1 MYAEVFSQIF
11 YAMTPATISGLR
23 QLAYVVADVPA
34 ASHFFQQLGLAV
46 LFQPA
51 PQLAFMALGEVRLML
66 TQPQGAGQIGQNS
79 VLYLR
84 CTDIEQQF
92 QRLID
97 LGIEVE
103 RPPQLVAPMPD
114 HDLWLAFFRDPDGN
128 LLALLEEKLTK
139 I

>member
-1 MYAEVFSQIF
+1 
-11 YAMTPATISGLR
+11 MTQSTISGLR
-23 QLAYVVADVPA
+23 QIAYVVADVAA
-34 ASHFFQQLGLAV
+34 ASSFFQQLGLTL

-51 PQLAFMALGEVRLML
+51 PQLAFFALGDIRLML
-66 TQPQGAGQIGQNS
+66 TQPQGAGEIGQNS
-79 VLYLR
+79 VLYMR
-84 CTDIEQQF
+84 CTGIEQQF

-97 LGIEVE
+97 LGINVE
-103 RPPQLVAPMPD
+103 REPQLVAAMPD

>member
-1 MYAEVFSQIF
+1 
-11 YAMTPATISGLR
+11 MTQSTISGLR
-23 QLAYVVADVPA
+23 QIAYVVADVAA
-34 ASHFFQQLGLAV
+34 ASSFFQQLGLTL

-51 PQLAFMALGEVRLML
+51 PQLAFLALGDNRLML
-66 TQPQGAGQIGQNS
+66 TQPQGAGEIGHNS

-97 LGIEVE
+97 LGINVE
-103 RPPQLVAPMPD
+103 RAPQLVAAMPD